1 MRLPN
6 DRKLNVARLRRTF
19 LCAEVDVGRCC
30 RSSNASSAHSS
41 DFKQLPLPK
50 RYAATLARELVWECD
65 YRLWTKHGRLGTR
78 PTCLELERAYALLSG
93 PPPINGRGRPIF
105 SGIGPADR
113 ADARDAL
120 GSILSIG
127 STDETAEQPG
137 DTWSHEHGEFRCSD
151 ATAAAVQA
159 GAAQHPA
166 IRKALRAAEQA
177 VRREH
182 EEIVGAERRLAKGI
196 NESVPDEWSPTD
208 VRRRHS
214 LQRRLRKR

>member
-1 MRLPN
+1 VRLPN

-113 ADARDAL
+113 ADARTLLARSL
-120 GSILSIG
+120 VSAQQTKQQSNPATRGPTSTASSGVATRQQQPCKPAPLSTPR
-127 STDETAEQPG
+127 SE
-137 DTWSHEHGEFRCSD
+137 
-151 ATAAAVQA
+151 
-159 GAAQHPA
+159 
-166 IRKALRAAEQA
+166 
-177 VRREH
+177 
-182 EEIVGAERRLAKGI
+182 
-196 NESVPDEWSPTD
+196 
-208 VRRRHS
+208 
-214 LQRRLRKR
+214 KR